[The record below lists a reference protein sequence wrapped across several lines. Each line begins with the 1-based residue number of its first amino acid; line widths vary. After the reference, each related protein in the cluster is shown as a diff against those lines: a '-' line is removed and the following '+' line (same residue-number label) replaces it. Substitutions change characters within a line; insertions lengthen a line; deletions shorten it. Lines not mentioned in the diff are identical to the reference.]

1 MPLTSKYK
9 KNRAIA
15 QNTLWPKMICTLLT
29 GCPVRRVHIKMV
41 KGFSSAKEVIQVY
54 ILEN

>member
-9 KNRAIA
+9 K
-15 QNTLWPKMICTLLT
+15 NTLWPKMICTLLT